1 MQVLETIIALRKYR
15 KSLKESVGFVPTMG
29 ALHKGHQSLIERSLK
44 ENTHTIVSIF
54 VNPTQFGANE
64 DFNAYPRVLEK
75 DLSLCEEVGVNAVFV
90 PKADEMYP
98 YGFECQITRMPIK
111 APLYLANSLEGA
123 QREGHFDGVAQ
134 VVLKLFHLIC
144 PTRAYFGKKDAQ
156 QLLIIQH
163 LVKDL
168 LLDIEIMPCEIVRDV
183 DNLALSS
190 RNVYLNEFERK
201 QALAI
206 PKALETIK
214 QAIDKGEKACDKLKI
229 LGLKVLENLEV
240 NYLEFCNHKLESLKT
255 IESFNTLILVAVRV
269 GKTRLL
275 DNLWV

>member
-1 MQVLETIIALRKYR
+1 MRVLETIAALREYR

-44 ENTHTIVSIF
+44 ENSHTIVSVF

-64 DFNAYPRVLEK
+64 DFNAYPRPLEK
-75 DLSLCEEVGVNAVFV
+75 DLALCERLGVNAVFV
-90 PKADEMYP
+90 PKTSEMYP
-98 YGFECQITRMPIK
+98 YEIEQRLK
-111 APLYLANSLEGA
+111 LYAPEFLSSSLEGVM
-123 QREGHFDGVAQ
+123 RKGHFDGVVQ
-134 VVLKLFHLIC
+134 VVLRLFHLVH

-168 LLDIEIMPCEIVRDV
+168 LLDIEIAPCEIVRDS

-190 RNVYLNEFERK
+190 RNVYLNTTQRK

-206 PKALETIK
+206 PKALENIK
-214 QAIDKGEKACDKLKI
+214 QAIDKGEKACEKLKK
-229 LGLKVLENLEV
+229 LGLEILETLEV
-240 NYLEFCNHKLESLKT
+240 DYLEFCNHKLEPLKT
-255 IESFNTLILVAVRV
+255 IEPTNTLVLVAAHV

>member
-1 MQVLETIIALRKYR
+1 MRVLETIATLREYR

-44 ENTHTIVSIF
+44 ENSHTIVSVF
-54 VNPTQFGANE
+54 VNPTQFGPNE
-64 DFNAYPRVLEK
+64 DFNAYPRPLEK
-75 DLSLCEEVGVNAVFV
+75 DLALCEGLGVNAVFV
-90 PKADEMYP
+90 PKISEMYP
-98 YGFECQITRMPIK
+98 YEIERRLK
-111 APLYLANSLEGA
+111 LYAPEFLSSSLEGTM
-123 QREGHFDGVAQ
+123 REGHFDGVVQ
-134 VVLKLFHLIC
+134 VVLRLFHLVN

-168 LLDIEIMPCEIVRDV
+168 LLDIEITPCEIVRDD

-190 RNVYLNEFERK
+190 RNVYLNATQRK

-206 PKALETIK
+206 PKALENIK
-214 QAIDKGEKACDKLKI
+214 QAIDKGEKACEKLKKIGLEI
-229 LGLKVLENLEV
+229 LETLEV
-240 NYLEFCNHKLESLKT
+240 DYLEFCNHKLEPLKT
-255 IESFNTLILVAVRV
+255 IEPANTLILVAAHV

>member
-1 MQVLETIIALRKYR
+1 MRVLETIAALREYR
-15 KSLKESVGFVPTMG
+15 KSLEESVGFVPTMG

-44 ENTHTIVSIF
+44 ENSHTIVSVF

-64 DFNAYPRVLEK
+64 DFNAYPRPLEK
-75 DLSLCEEVGVNAVFV
+75 DLALCEGLGVNAVFV
-90 PKADEMYP
+90 PKISEMYP
-98 YGFECQITRMPIK
+98 YEIEQRLK
-111 APLYLANSLEGA
+111 LYAPKFLSSSLEGA
-123 QREGHFDGVAQ
+123 VRHGHFDGVVQ
-134 VVLKLFHLIC
+134 VVLRLFHLVN

-156 QLLIIQH
+156 QLLIIEH

-168 LLDIEIMPCEIVRDV
+168 LLDIEIAPCEIVRDS

-190 RNVYLNEFERK
+190 RNVYLNATQRK

-206 PKALETIK
+206 PKALEKIK
-214 QAIDKGEKACDKLKI
+214 QAIDKGEKACEKLKK
-229 LGLKVLENLEV
+229 LGLEILKNLEV
-240 NYLEFCNHKLESLKT
+240 DYLEFCNHKLEPLKT
-255 IESFNTLILVAVRV
+255 IEPTNTLILVAARV

>member
-1 MQVLETIIALRKYR
+1 MRVLETIAALREYR

-44 ENTHTIVSIF
+44 ENSHTIVSVF
-54 VNPTQFGANE
+54 VNPTQFGPNE
-64 DFNAYPRVLEK
+64 DFNAYPRPLEK
-75 DLSLCEEVGVNAVFV
+75 DLALCERLGVNAVFL
-90 PKADEMYP
+90 PKISEMYP
-98 YGFECQITRMPIK
+98 YEIERRLK
-111 APLYLANSLEGA
+111 LYAPEFLSSSLEGA
-123 QREGHFDGVAQ
+123 MREGHFDGVVQ
-134 VVLKLFHLIC
+134 VVLRLFHLVN

-168 LLDIEIMPCEIVRDV
+168 LLDIEIAPCEIVRDD

-190 RNVYLNEFERK
+190 RNVYLNATQRK

-206 PKALETIK
+206 PKALENIK
-214 QAIDKGEKACDKLKI
+214 QAIDKGEKACEKLKK
-229 LGLKVLENLEV
+229 LGLEILENLEV
-240 NYLEFCNHKLESLKT
+240 DYLEFCNHKLEPLKT
-255 IESFNTLILVAVRV
+255 IEPTNTLVLVAACV

>member
-1 MQVLETIIALRKYR
+1 MRVLETIAALREYR

-44 ENTHTIVSIF
+44 ENSHTIVSVF
-54 VNPTQFGANE
+54 VNPTQFGPNE
-64 DFNAYPRVLEK
+64 DFSAYPRPLEK
-75 DLSLCEEVGVNAVFV
+75 DLALCEGLGVNAVFL
-90 PKADEMYP
+90 PKTSEMYP
-98 YGFECQITRMPIK
+98 YEIERRLK
-111 APLYLANSLEGA
+111 LYAPEFLSSSLEGA
-123 QREGHFDGVAQ
+123 MREGHFDGVVQ
-134 VVLKLFHLIC
+134 VVLRLFHLVN

-168 LLDIEIMPCEIVRDV
+168 LLDIEITPCEIVRD
-183 DNLALSS
+183 DDSLALSS
-190 RNVYLNEFERK
+190 RNVYLNATQRK

-206 PKALETIK
+206 PKALESIK
-214 QAIDKGEKACDKLKI
+214 QAIDKGEKACEKLRKI
-229 LGLKVLENLEV
+229 GLGILETLEV
-240 NYLEFCNHKLESLKT
+240 DYLEFCNHKLEPLKT
-255 IESFNTLILVAVRV
+255 IESANTLILVAARV

>member
-1 MQVLETIIALRKYR
+1 
-15 KSLKESVGFVPTMG
+15 ESVGFVPTMG

-44 ENTHTIVSIF
+44 ENPHTIVSVF

-64 DFNAYPRVLEK
+64 DFSAYPRPLEK
-75 DLSLCEEVGVNAVFV
+75 DLALCEGLGVSAVFV
-90 PKADEMYP
+90 PKMSEMYP
-98 YGFECQITRMPIK
+98 YEIEQRLK
-111 APLYLANSLEGA
+111 LYAPTFLSSSLEGA
-123 QREGHFDGVAQ
+123 VRKGHFDGVVQ
-134 VVLKLFHLIC
+134 VVLKMFHLVN

-168 LLDIEIMPCEIVRDV
+168 LLDIEIAPCEIVRDS
-183 DNLALSS
+183 DHLALSS
-190 RNVYLNEFERK
+190 RNVYLNATERK

-206 PKALETIK
+206 PKALENIK
-214 QAIDKGEKACDKLKI
+214 QAIDKGEKACEKLKR
-229 LGLKVLENLEV
+229 LGLEILETLEV
-240 NYLEFCNHKLESLKT
+240 DYLEFCNHKLEPLKT
-255 IESFNTLILVAVRV
+255 IEPANTLVLVAARV

>member
-1 MQVLETIIALRKYR
+1 MRVLETIAALREYR

-44 ENTHTIVSIF
+44 ENSHTIVSVF
-54 VNPTQFGANE
+54 VNPTQFGPNE
-64 DFNAYPRVLEK
+64 DFSAYPRPLEK
-75 DLSLCEEVGVNAVFV
+75 DLALCEELGVNAVFL
-90 PKADEMYP
+90 PKTGEMYP
-98 YGFECQITRMPIK
+98 YEIEQRLK
-111 APLYLANSLEGA
+111 LYAPEFLSSSLEGA
-123 QREGHFDGVAQ
+123 VRDGHFDGVVQ
-134 VVLKLFHLIC
+134 VVLRLFHLVH

-163 LVKDL
+163 LVQDL
-168 LLDIEIMPCEIVRDV
+168 LLDIEITPCEIVRDD

-190 RNVYLNEFERK
+190 RNVYLNATQRK

-206 PKALETIK
+206 PKALESIK
-214 QAIDKGEKACDKLKI
+214 QAIDKGEKACEKLKK
-229 LGLKVLENLEV
+229 LGLEILEILEV
-240 NYLEFCNHKLESLKT
+240 DYLEFCNHKLEPLKT
-255 IESFNTLILVAVRV
+255 IEPTNTLVLVAARV

>member
-1 MQVLETIIALRKYR
+1 MRVLETIAALREYR

-44 ENTHTIVSIF
+44 ENPHTIASVF

-64 DFNAYPRVLEK
+64 DFSAYPRPLEK
-75 DLSLCEEVGVNAVFV
+75 DLALCEGLGVNAVFV
-90 PKADEMYP
+90 PKTSEMYP
-98 YGFECQITRMPIK
+98 YEIEQRLK
-111 APLYLANSLEGA
+111 LYAPTFLSHSLEGA
-123 QREGHFDGVAQ
+123 MRHGHFDGVVQ
-134 VVLKLFHLIC
+134 IVLRLFHLVN
-144 PTRAYFGKKDAQ
+144 PARAYFGKKDAQ

-168 LLDIEIMPCEIVRDV
+168 LLDIEIVACEIVRDS
-183 DNLALSS
+183 DSLALSS
-190 RNVYLNEFERK
+190 RNVYLNARERK

-206 PKALETIK
+206 PKALENIK
-214 QAIDKGEKACDKLKI
+214 QAIDKGEKACEKLKK
-229 LGLKVLENLEV
+229 LGLEILETLEV
-240 NYLEFCNHKLESLKT
+240 DYLECCNHKLEPLT
-255 IESFNTLILVAVRV
+255 IIEPANTLVLVAARV

>member
-1 MQVLETIIALRKYR
+1 MRVLETIAALREYR

-29 ALHKGHQSLIERSLK
+29 ALHKGHQSLMERSLK
-44 ENTHTIVSIF
+44 ENSHTIVSVF

-64 DFNAYPRVLEK
+64 DFNAYPRPLEK
-75 DLSLCEEVGVNAVFV
+75 DLALCEGLGVSAVFV
-90 PKADEMYP
+90 PKTSEMYP
-98 YGFECQITRMPIK
+98 YEIERRLK
-111 APLYLANSLEGA
+111 LYAPTFLSHSLEGA
-123 QREGHFDGVAQ
+123 MREGHFDGVVQ
-134 VVLKLFHLIC
+134 VVLRLFHLIN

-168 LLDIEIMPCEIVRDV
+168 LLDIEITPCEIVRDS

-190 RNVYLNEFERK
+190 RNVYLNATQRK

-206 PKALETIK
+206 PKALENIK
-214 QAIDKGEKACDKLKI
+214 QAIDKGEKACEKLKK
-229 LGLKVLENLEV
+229 LGLEILETLEV
-240 NYLEFCNHKLESLKT
+240 DYLEFCNHRLEPLKT
-255 IESFNTLILVAVRV
+255 IEPTNTLVLVAARV

>member
-1 MQVLETIIALRKYR
+1 MHMLETIAALREYR

-44 ENTHTIVSIF
+44 ENSHTIVSVF

-64 DFNAYPRVLEK
+64 DFSAYPRPLEK
-75 DLSLCEEVGVNAVFV
+75 DLALCETLGVNAVFV
-90 PKADEMYP
+90 PKISEMYP
-98 YGFECQITRMPIK
+98 YEAKQRLK
-111 APLYLANSLEGA
+111 LYAPKFLSRSLEGA
-123 QREGHFDGVAQ
+123 MRHGHFDGVVQ
-134 VVLKLFHLIC
+134 VVLKLFHLVN

-163 LVKDL
+163 LVQDL
-168 LLDIEIMPCEIVRDV
+168 LLDIEIVPCEIMRDD

-190 RNVYLNEFERK
+190 RNVYLNAAERK

-206 PKALETIK
+206 PKALENIQ
-214 QAIDKGEKACDKLKI
+214 QAIDKGEKACEKLKK
-229 LGLKVLENLEV
+229 LGLEILKNLEV
-240 NYLEFCNHKLESLKT
+240 DYLECCNHKLEPLKT
-255 IESFNTLILVAVRV
+255 IEPANTLILVAARV

>member
-1 MQVLETIIALRKYR
+1 MRVLETIAALREYR
-15 KSLKESVGFVPTMG
+15 KSLEESVGFVPTMG

-44 ENTHTIVSIF
+44 ENSHTIVSVF

-64 DFNAYPRVLEK
+64 DFSAYPRPLEK
-75 DLSLCEEVGVNAVFV
+75 DLALCEGLGVNAVFA
-90 PKADEMYP
+90 PEMSEMYP
-98 YGFECQITRMPIK
+98 YETEQRLK
-111 APLYLANSLEGA
+111 LYAPKFLSSSLEGA
-123 QREGHFDGVAQ
+123 VRHGHFDGVVQ
-134 VVLKLFHLIC
+134 VVLKMFHLVN

-156 QLLIIQH
+156 QLLIVQH

-168 LLDIEIMPCEIVRDV
+168 LLDIEIAPCEIVRDS

-190 RNVYLNEFERK
+190 RNVYLSATERK

-206 PKALETIK
+206 PKALENIQ
-214 QAIDKGEKACDKLKI
+214 QAIDKGEKACEKLKK
-229 LGLKVLENLEV
+229 LGLEILENLEV
-240 NYLEFCNHKLESLKT
+240 DYLECCNHKLEPLKT
-255 IESFNTLILVAVRV
+255 IEPANTLILVAARV

>member
-1 MQVLETIIALRKYR
+1 MRVLETIAALREYR

-44 ENTHTIVSIF
+44 ENPHTIASVF

-64 DFNAYPRVLEK
+64 DFSAYPRPLEK
-75 DLSLCEEVGVNAVFV
+75 DLALCEELGVSAVFA
-90 PKADEMYP
+90 PNISEMYP
-98 YGFECQITRMPIK
+98 YEAKQRLQLCAPIF
-111 APLYLANSLEGA
+111 LSQSLEGA
-123 QREGHFDGVAQ
+123 MRKGHFDGVVQ
-134 VVLKLFHLIC
+134 VVLRLFHLVN
-144 PTRAYFGKKDAQ
+144 PARAYFGKKDAQ

-168 LLDIEIMPCEIVRDV
+168 LLDIEIVACEIVRDS
-183 DNLALSS
+183 DSLALSS
-190 RNVYLNEFERK
+190 RNVYLNARERK

-206 PKALETIK
+206 PKALENIK
-214 QAIDKGEKACDKLKI
+214 QAIDKGEKACEKLKK
-229 LGLKVLENLEV
+229 LGLEILETLEV
-240 NYLEFCNHKLESLKT
+240 DYLEFCNHKLEPLT
-255 IESFNTLILVAVRV
+255 IIEPANTLVLVAARV

>member
-1 MQVLETIIALRKYR
+1 MRVLEMIAALREYR

-44 ENTHTIVSIF
+44 ENSHTIVSVF
-54 VNPTQFGANE
+54 VNPMQFGPNE
-64 DFNAYPRVLEK
+64 DFSAYPRPLEK
-75 DLSLCEEVGVNAVFV
+75 DLALCEGLGVNAVFL
-90 PKADEMYP
+90 PKISEMYP
-98 YGFECQITRMPIK
+98 YEIERRLK
-111 APLYLANSLEGA
+111 LYAPEFLSSSLEGA
-123 QREGHFDGVAQ
+123 MREGHFDGVVQ
-134 VVLKLFHLIC
+134 VVLRLFHLVN

-168 LLDIEIMPCEIVRDV
+168 LLDIEITPCEIVRDS

-190 RNVYLNEFERK
+190 RNVYLDATQRK

-206 PKALETIK
+206 PKALESIK
-214 QAIDKGEKACDKLKI
+214 QAIDKGEKACEKLKKLGFEI
-229 LGLKVLENLEV
+229 LETLEV
-240 NYLEFCNHKLESLKT
+240 DYLEFCNHKLEPLKT
-255 IESFNTLILVAVRV
+255 IEPANTLVLVAARV

>member
-1 MQVLETIIALRKYR
+1 MHVLETIATLREYR
-15 KSLKESVGFVPTMG
+15 KNLKESVGFVPTMG

-44 ENTHTIVSIF
+44 ENPHTIVSVF

-64 DFNAYPRVLEK
+64 DFSTYPRPLEK
-75 DLSLCEEVGVNAVFV
+75 DLALCEGLGVNAVFV
-90 PKADEMYP
+90 PEIGEMYP
-98 YGFECQITRMPIK
+98 YEIEQRLK
-111 APLYLANSLEGA
+111 LYVPTFLSSSLEGA
-123 QREGHFDGVAQ
+123 VRERHFDGVVQ
-134 VVLKLFHLIC
+134 VVLRLFHLVN

-168 LLDIEIMPCEIVRDV
+168 LLDIEIAPCEIARDS
-183 DNLALSS
+183 DHLALSS
-190 RNVYLNEFERK
+190 RNVYLNATQRK

-206 PKALETIK
+206 PKALEKIK
-214 QAIDKGEKACDKLKI
+214 QAIDKGEKACEKLKK
-229 LGLKVLENLEV
+229 LGLEILENLEV
-240 NYLEFCNHKLESLKT
+240 DYLECCNHKLEPLT
-255 IESFNTLILVAVRV
+255 IIEPTNTLILVAARV

>member
-1 MQVLETIIALRKYR
+1 MRVLETIVALREYR

-44 ENTHTIVSIF
+44 ENPHTIVSVF

-64 DFNAYPRVLEK
+64 DFSAYPRPLEK
-75 DLSLCEEVGVNAVFV
+75 DLALCEGLGVNAVFA
-90 PKADEMYP
+90 PKVSEMYP
-98 YGFECQITRMPIK
+98 YEIEQRLK
-111 APLYLANSLEGA
+111 LYAPKFLSSSLEGA
-123 QREGHFDGVAQ
+123 VRKGHFDGVVQ
-134 VVLKLFHLIC
+134 VVLKLFHLIN

-168 LLDIEIMPCEIVRDV
+168 LLDIEIAPCEIARDS
-183 DNLALSS
+183 DHLALSS
-190 RNVYLNEFERK
+190 RNVYLSATERK

-206 PKALETIK
+206 PKALENIQ
-214 QAIDKGEKACDKLKI
+214 QAIDKGEKACEKLKK
-229 LGLKVLENLEV
+229 LGLEILENLEV
-240 NYLEFCNHKLESLKT
+240 DYLECCNHKLEPLKT
-255 IESFNTLILVAVRV
+255 IEPTNTLILVAARV

>member
-1 MQVLETIIALRKYR
+1 MRVLETIAALREYR

-44 ENTHTIVSIF
+44 ENSHTIVSVF

-64 DFNAYPRVLEK
+64 DFSAYPRPLEK
-75 DLSLCEEVGVNAVFV
+75 DLALCEGLGVNAVFL
-90 PKADEMYP
+90 PEMSEMYP
-98 YGFECQITRMPIK
+98 YEAKQRLK
-111 APLYLANSLEGA
+111 LYAPKFLSSSLEGA
-123 QREGHFDGVAQ
+123 VRKGHFDGVVQ
-134 VVLKLFHLIC
+134 VVLRLFHLVN

-156 QLLIIQH
+156 QLLIIEH

-168 LLDIEIMPCEIVRDV
+168 LLDIEIAPCEIVRDN

-190 RNVYLNEFERK
+190 RNVYLSAAERK

-206 PKALETIK
+206 PKALENIK
-214 QAIDKGEKACDKLKI
+214 QAIDKGEKACEKLKK
-229 LGLKVLENLEV
+229 LGLEILETLEV
-240 NYLEFCNHKLESLKT
+240 DYLEFCNHKLEPLKT
-255 IESFNTLILVAVRV
+255 IEPTNTLVLVAARV

>member
-1 MQVLETIIALRKYR
+1 MRVLETIAALREYR

-44 ENTHTIVSIF
+44 ENPHTIVSVF

-64 DFNAYPRVLEK
+64 DFSAYPCPLEK
-75 DLSLCEEVGVNAVFV
+75 DLALCEGLGVNAVFV
-90 PKADEMYP
+90 PKVSEMYP
-98 YGFECQITRMPIK
+98 YEIEQRLK
-111 APLYLANSLEGA
+111 LYAPTFLSHSLEGA
-123 QREGHFDGVAQ
+123 VRKGHFDGVVQ
-134 VVLKLFHLIC
+134 VVLKLFHLVH

-163 LVKDL
+163 LVQDL
-168 LLDIEIMPCEIVRDV
+168 LLDIEIVPCEIVRDD

-190 RNVYLNEFERK
+190 RNVYLNATQRK

-206 PKALETIK
+206 PKALESIK
-214 QAIDKGEKACDKLKI
+214 QAIDKGEKACEKLKK
-229 LGLKVLENLEV
+229 LGLEILETLEV
-240 NYLEFCNHKLESLKT
+240 DYLEFCNHKLESLKT
-255 IESFNTLILVAVRV
+255 IEPANTLVLVAARV

>member
-1 MQVLETIIALRKYR
+1 MRVLETIAALREYR

-44 ENTHTIVSIF
+44 ENSHTIVSVF

-64 DFNAYPRVLEK
+64 DFNAYPRPLEK
-75 DLSLCEEVGVNAVFV
+75 DLALCEKLGISAVFA
-90 PKADEMYP
+90 PKTSEMYP
-98 YGFECQITRMPIK
+98 YEIEQRLK
-111 APLYLANSLEGA
+111 LYAPTFLSHSLEGA
-123 QREGHFDGVAQ
+123 VREGHFDGVVQ
-134 VVLKLFHLIC
+134 VVLKLFHLVH

-168 LLDIEIMPCEIVRDV
+168 LLDIEIVPCEIVRDS

-190 RNVYLNEFERK
+190 RNVYLNATQRK
-201 QALAI
+201 HALAI
-206 PKALETIK
+206 PKALENIK
-214 QAIDKGEKACDKLKI
+214 QAIDKGEKACEKLKKIGLGI
-229 LGLKVLENLEV
+229 LETLEV
-240 NYLEFCNHKLESLKT
+240 DYLEFCNHKLEPLKT
-255 IESFNTLILVAVRV
+255 IEPANTLVLVAARV

>member
-1 MQVLETIIALRKYR
+1 MRVLETIATLREYR

-44 ENTHTIVSIF
+44 ENSHTIVSVF

-64 DFNAYPRVLEK
+64 DFNAYPRPLEK
-75 DLSLCEEVGVNAVFV
+75 DLALCEKLGVNAVFL
-90 PKADEMYP
+90 PKTSEMYP
-98 YGFECQITRMPIK
+98 YEIERRLK
-111 APLYLANSLEGA
+111 LYAPEFLSSSLEGA
-123 QREGHFDGVAQ
+123 MREGHFDGVVQ
-134 VVLKLFHLIC
+134 VVLKLFHLVN

-163 LVKDL
+163 LVQDL
-168 LLDIEIMPCEIVRDV
+168 LLDIEIAPCEIVRDD

-190 RNVYLNEFERK
+190 RNVYLNAIQRK

-206 PKALETIK
+206 PKALENIK
-214 QAIDKGEKACDKLKI
+214 QAIDKGEKACEKLKK
-229 LGLKVLENLEV
+229 LGLGILETLEV
-240 NYLEFCNHKLESLKT
+240 DYLEFCNHKLEPLKT
-255 IESFNTLILVAVRV
+255 IDPTNTLVLVAAHV

>member
-1 MQVLETIIALRKYR
+1 M
-15 KSLKESVGFVPTMG
+15 
-29 ALHKGHQSLIERSLK
+29 ERSLK
-44 ENTHTIVSIF
+44 ENSHTIVSVF

-64 DFNAYPRVLEK
+64 DFNAYPRPLEK
-75 DLSLCEEVGVNAVFV
+75 DLALCEGLGVSAVFV
-90 PKADEMYP
+90 PKISEMYP
-98 YGFECQITRMPIK
+98 YEIEQRLK
-111 APLYLANSLEGA
+111 LYAPTFLSHSLEGA
-123 QREGHFDGVAQ
+123 MRKGHFDGVVQ
-134 VVLKLFHLIC
+134 VVLKFFHLVN

-168 LLDIEIMPCEIVRDV
+168 LLDIEIAPCEIVRDD

-190 RNVYLNEFERK
+190 RNVYLGATQRK

-206 PKALETIK
+206 PKALGNIK
-214 QAIDKGEKACDKLKI
+214 QAIDKGEKACEKLKK
-229 LGLKVLENLEV
+229 LGLEILETLEV
-240 NYLEFCNHKLESLKT
+240 DYLEFCNHKLESLKT
-255 IESFNTLILVAVRV
+255 IEPTNTLVLVAARV

>member
-1 MQVLETIIALRKYR
+1 MRVLETIATLRKYR

-44 ENTHTIVSIF
+44 ENSHTIVSVF
-54 VNPTQFGANE
+54 VNPTQFGPNE
-64 DFNAYPRVLEK
+64 DFNAYPRPLEK
-75 DLSLCEEVGVNAVFV
+75 DLALCEGLGVNAVFL
-90 PKADEMYP
+90 PKISEMYP
-98 YGFECQITRMPIK
+98 YEIEQRLK
-111 APLYLANSLEGA
+111 LYAPKFLSRSLEA
-123 QREGHFDGVAQ
+123 AMREGHFDGVVQ
-134 VVLKLFHLIC
+134 VVLKLFHLVH

-168 LLDIEIMPCEIVRDV
+168 LLDIEITPCEIVRDD

-190 RNVYLNEFERK
+190 RNVYLDAIERK

-206 PKALETIK
+206 PKALESIK
-214 QAIDKGEKACDKLKI
+214 QAIDKGEKACEKLKK
-229 LGLKVLENLEV
+229 LGLGILETLEV
-240 NYLEFCNHKLESLKT
+240 DYLEFCNHKLEPLKT
-255 IESFNTLILVAVRV
+255 IEPTNTLVLVAARV

>member
-1 MQVLETIIALRKYR
+1 MRVLETIAALREYR

-44 ENTHTIVSIF
+44 ENSHTIVSVF
-54 VNPTQFGANE
+54 VNPTQFGPNE
-64 DFNAYPRVLEK
+64 DFSAYPRPLEK
-75 DLSLCEEVGVNAVFV
+75 DLALCEELGVNAVFL
-90 PKADEMYP
+90 PKTGEMYP
-98 YGFECQITRMPIK
+98 YEIEQRLK
-111 APLYLANSLEGA
+111 LYAPEFLSSSLEGA
-123 QREGHFDGVAQ
+123 VREGHFDGVVQ
-134 VVLKLFHLIC
+134 VVLRLFHLVH

-163 LVKDL
+163 LVQDL
-168 LLDIEIMPCEIVRDV
+168 LLDIEITPCEIVRDS

-190 RNVYLNEFERK
+190 RNVYLNAAQRK

-206 PKALETIK
+206 PKALESIK
-214 QAIDKGEKACDKLKI
+214 QAIDKGEKACEKLKK
-229 LGLKVLENLEV
+229 LGLEILEILEV
-240 NYLEFCNHKLESLKT
+240 DYLEFCNHKLEPLKT
-255 IESFNTLILVAVRV
+255 IEPTNTLVLVAARV

>member
-1 MQVLETIIALRKYR
+1 MRVLETIAALREYR

-44 ENTHTIVSIF
+44 ENSHTIVSVF
-54 VNPTQFGANE
+54 VNPTQFGPNE
-64 DFNAYPRVLEK
+64 DFNAYPRPLEK
-75 DLSLCEEVGVNAVFV
+75 DLALCEGLGVSAVFV
-90 PKADEMYP
+90 PKISEMYP
-98 YGFECQITRMPIK
+98 YEIEQRLK
-111 APLYLANSLEGA
+111 LYTPEFLSNSLEGA
-123 QREGHFDGVAQ
+123 MREGHFDGVVQ
-134 VVLKLFHLIC
+134 VVLRLFHLVN

-163 LVKDL
+163 LVQDL
-168 LLDIEIMPCEIVRDV
+168 LLDIEITPCEIVRDD

-190 RNVYLNEFERK
+190 RNVYLDATQRK

-206 PKALETIK
+206 PKALESIK
-214 QAIDKGEKACDKLKI
+214 QAIDKGEKACEKLKK
-229 LGLKVLENLEV
+229 LGLGILETLEV
-240 NYLEFCNHKLESLKT
+240 DYLEFCNHKLEPLKT
-255 IESFNTLILVAVRV
+255 IEPANTLVLVAARV

>member
-1 MQVLETIIALRKYR
+1 MHVLETIATLREYR
-15 KSLKESVGFVPTMG
+15 KNLKESVGFVPTMG

-44 ENTHTIVSIF
+44 ENPHTIVSVF

-64 DFNAYPRVLEK
+64 DFSAYPRPLEK
-75 DLSLCEEVGVNAVFV
+75 DLALCETLGVNAVFV
-90 PKADEMYP
+90 PKVSEMYP
-98 YGFECQITRMPIK
+98 YEAEQRLK
-111 APLYLANSLEGA
+111 LYAPKFLSSSLEGA
-123 QREGHFDGVAQ
+123 VRKGHFDGVVQ
-134 VVLKLFHLIC
+134 IVLKLFHLTN

-163 LVKDL
+163 LVQDL
-168 LLDIEIMPCEIVRDV
+168 LLDIEIAPCEIARDS

-190 RNVYLNEFERK
+190 RNVYLNATERK

-206 PKALETIK
+206 PKALENIQ
-214 QAIDKGEKACDKLKI
+214 QAIDKGEKACEKLKK
-229 LGLKVLENLEV
+229 LGLEILENLEV
-240 NYLEFCNHKLESLKT
+240 DYLECCNHKLEPLKT
-255 IESFNTLILVAVRV
+255 IEPANTLILVAARV

>member
-1 MQVLETIIALRKYR
+1 MHVLETIATLGEYR

-44 ENTHTIVSIF
+44 ENPHTIVSVF

-64 DFNAYPRVLEK
+64 DFSAYPCPLEK
-75 DLSLCEEVGVNAVFV
+75 DLALCEKLGVNAVFL
-90 PKADEMYP
+90 PKIDEMYP
-98 YGFECQITRMPIK
+98 YEAEQRLK
-111 APLYLANSLEGA
+111 LYAPTFLSHSLEGA
-123 QREGHFDGVAQ
+123 VRHGHFDGVVQ
-134 VVLKLFHLIC
+134 VVLKLFHLVN

-168 LLDIEIMPCEIVRDV
+168 LLDIEIAPCEIVRDS

-190 RNVYLNEFERK
+190 RNVYLNATQRK

-206 PKALETIK
+206 PKALENIK
-214 QAIDKGEKACDKLKI
+214 QAIDKGEKACEKLKK
-229 LGLKVLENLEV
+229 LGLEILKNLEV
-240 NYLEFCNHKLESLKT
+240 DYLECCNHKLEPLKT
-255 IESFNTLILVAVRV
+255 IEPTNTLILVAARV

>member
-1 MQVLETIIALRKYR
+1 MRVLETIAALREYR

-44 ENTHTIVSIF
+44 ENSHTIVSVF
-54 VNPTQFGANE
+54 VNPTQFGPNE
-64 DFNAYPRVLEK
+64 DFNAYPRPLEK
-75 DLSLCEEVGVNAVFV
+75 DLALCEGLGVNAVFL
-90 PKADEMYP
+90 PKTGEMYP
-98 YGFECQITRMPIK
+98 YEIERRLK
-111 APLYLANSLEGA
+111 LYAPEFLSNSLEGVM
-123 QREGHFDGVAQ
+123 REGHFDGVVQ
-134 VVLKLFHLIC
+134 VVLRLFHLVN

-168 LLDIEIMPCEIVRDV
+168 LLDIEIAPCEIVRDD

-190 RNVYLNEFERK
+190 RNVYLNATQRK

-206 PKALETIK
+206 PKALENIK
-214 QAIDKGEKACDKLKI
+214 QAIDKGEKACEKLKK
-229 LGLKVLENLEV
+229 LGLEILETLEV
-240 NYLEFCNHKLESLKT
+240 DYLEFCNHKLEPLKT
-255 IESFNTLILVAVRV
+255 IEPTNTLVLVAARV

>member
-1 MQVLETIIALRKYR
+1 MHVLETIAALREYR

-44 ENTHTIVSIF
+44 ENPHTIVSVF

-64 DFNAYPRVLEK
+64 DFSAYPRPLEK
-75 DLSLCEEVGVNAVFV
+75 DLALCEKLGVNAVFV
-90 PKADEMYP
+90 PKIDEMYP
-98 YGFECQITRMPIK
+98 YEAKQRLK
-111 APLYLANSLEGA
+111 LYAPKFLSSSLEGA
-123 QREGHFDGVAQ
+123 VRKGHFDGVVQ
-134 VVLKLFHLIC
+134 VVLRLFHLIN

-168 LLDIEIMPCEIVRDV
+168 LLDIEITPCEIARDS
-183 DNLALSS
+183 DHLALSS
-190 RNVYLNEFERK
+190 RNVYLSATERK

-206 PKALETIK
+206 PKALENIQ
-214 QAIDKGEKACDKLKI
+214 QAIDKGEKACEKLKK
-229 LGLKVLENLEV
+229 LGLEILKNLEV
-240 NYLEFCNHKLESLKT
+240 DYLECCNHKLEPLKT
-255 IESFNTLILVAVRV
+255 IEPANTLILVAARV

>member
-1 MQVLETIIALRKYR
+1 MWVLETIAALREYR

-29 ALHKGHQSLIERSLK
+29 ALHRGHQSLIERSLK
-44 ENTHTIVSIF
+44 ENSHTIVSVF

-64 DFNAYPRVLEK
+64 DFNAYPRPLEK
-75 DLSLCEEVGVNAVFV
+75 DLALCERLGVNAVFV
-90 PKADEMYP
+90 PKISEMYP
-98 YGFECQITRMPIK
+98 YEIEQRLK
-111 APLYLANSLEGA
+111 LYAPTFLSRPLEGA
-123 QREGHFDGVAQ
+123 MREGHFDGVVQ
-134 VVLKLFHLIC
+134 VVLRLFHLVH

-168 LLDIEIMPCEIVRDV
+168 LLDIEITPCEIVRDD

-190 RNVYLNEFERK
+190 RNVYLNATQRK

-206 PKALETIK
+206 PKALESIK
-214 QAIDKGEKACDKLKI
+214 QAIDKGEKACEKLKK
-229 LGLKVLENLEV
+229 LGLEILETLEV
-240 NYLEFCNHKLESLKT
+240 DYLEFCSHKLEPLKT
-255 IESFNTLILVAVRV
+255 IEPANTLVLVAARV

>member
-1 MQVLETIIALRKYR
+1 MHVLETIAALREYR

-44 ENTHTIVSIF
+44 ENPHTIVSVF

-64 DFNAYPRVLEK
+64 DFSAYPRPLEK
-75 DLSLCEEVGVNAVFV
+75 DLALCEGLGVNAVFA
-90 PKADEMYP
+90 PKMSEMYP
-98 YGFECQITRMPIK
+98 YEIEQRLK
-111 APLYLANSLEGA
+111 LYAPKFLSSSLEGA
-123 QREGHFDGVAQ
+123 VRKGHFDGVVQ
-134 VVLKLFHLIC
+134 VVLKLFHLIN

-156 QLLIIQH
+156 QLLIIEH

-168 LLDIEIMPCEIVRDV
+168 LLDIEIVPCEIVRDS

-190 RNVYLNEFERK
+190 RNVYLSATERK

-206 PKALETIK
+206 PKALENIK
-214 QAIDKGEKACDKLKI
+214 QAIDKGEKACEKLKK
-229 LGLKVLENLEV
+229 LGLEILENLEV
-240 NYLEFCNHKLESLKT
+240 DYLECCNHKLEPLKT
-255 IESFNTLILVAVRV
+255 IEPTNTLILVAARV

>member
-1 MQVLETIIALRKYR
+1 MRVLETIVALREYR

-44 ENTHTIVSIF
+44 ENSHTIVSVF
-54 VNPTQFGANE
+54 VNPTQFGPNE
-64 DFNAYPRVLEK
+64 DFNAYPRPLEK
-75 DLSLCEEVGVNAVFV
+75 DLALCEGLGVNAVFV
-90 PKADEMYP
+90 PKISEMYP
-98 YGFECQITRMPIK
+98 YEIERRLK
-111 APLYLANSLEGA
+111 LYAPEFLSSSLEGA
-123 QREGHFDGVAQ
+123 MREGHFDGVVQ
-134 VVLKLFHLIC
+134 VVLRLFHLIY

-168 LLDIEIMPCEIVRDV
+168 LLDIEITPCEIVRDS

-190 RNVYLNEFERK
+190 RNVYLNATQRK

-206 PKALETIK
+206 PKALENIK
-214 QAIDKGEKACDKLKI
+214 QAIDKGEKACEKLKK
-229 LGLKVLENLEV
+229 LGLEILETLEV
-240 NYLEFCNHKLESLKT
+240 DYLEFCNHKLEPLKT
-255 IESFNTLILVAVRV
+255 IEPTNTLVLVAAHV

>member
-1 MQVLETIIALRKYR
+1 MRVLETIAALREYR

-44 ENTHTIVSIF
+44 ENSHTIVSVF
-54 VNPTQFGANE
+54 VNPTQFGPNE
-64 DFNAYPRVLEK
+64 DFNAYPRPLEK
-75 DLSLCEEVGVNAVFV
+75 DLALCEGLGVSAVFV
-90 PKADEMYP
+90 PKISEMYP
-98 YGFECQITRMPIK
+98 YEIERRLK
-111 APLYLANSLEGA
+111 LYAPEFLSNSLEGVM
-123 QREGHFDGVAQ
+123 REGHFDGVVQ
-134 VVLKLFHLIC
+134 VVLRLFHLVH

-163 LVKDL
+163 LVQDL
-168 LLDIEIMPCEIVRDV
+168 LLDIEITPCEIVRDD

-190 RNVYLNEFERK
+190 RNVYLNATQRK

-206 PKALETIK
+206 PKALESIK
-214 QAIDKGEKACDKLKI
+214 QAIDKGEKACEKLKK
-229 LGLKVLENLEV
+229 LGLEILETLEV
-240 NYLEFCNHKLESLKT
+240 DYLEFCNHKLEPLKT
-255 IESFNTLILVAVRV
+255 IELANTLVLVAARV

>member
-1 MQVLETIIALRKYR
+1 MRVLETIAALREYR

-44 ENTHTIVSIF
+44 ENSHTIVSVF
-54 VNPTQFGANE
+54 VNPTQFGPNE
-64 DFNAYPRVLEK
+64 DFNAYPRPLEK
-75 DLSLCEEVGVNAVFV
+75 DLALCERLGVNAVFL
-90 PKADEMYP
+90 PKISEMYP
-98 YGFECQITRMPIK
+98 YEIEQRLK
-111 APLYLANSLEGA
+111 LYAPEFLSSSLEGA
-123 QREGHFDGVAQ
+123 VREGHFDGVVQ
-134 VVLKLFHLIC
+134 VVLKLFHLVH

-156 QLLIIQH
+156 QLLIIEH

-168 LLDIEIMPCEIVRDV
+168 LLDIEITPCEIVRDD

-190 RNVYLNEFERK
+190 RNVYLNATQRK

-206 PKALETIK
+206 PKALESIK
-214 QAIDKGEKACDKLKI
+214 QAIDKGEKACEKLKK
-229 LGLKVLENLEV
+229 LGLEILETLEV
-240 NYLEFCNHKLESLKT
+240 DYLEFCNHKLESLKT
-255 IESFNTLILVAVRV
+255 IEPANTLVLVAAHV